1 MNKHLFMAAV
11 ALVAG
16 ASALSAQTQLLKQA
30 EKSGG
35 KPADVVKILTPAF
48 SDPETSKMSQTYMIP
63 ANAFFK
69 EYDELFGFK
78 QLGKTPEGGDKKMS
92 DDLLEGYAYYM
103 KALSVDT
110 VVDAKGKVKAKN
122 SGKIINALSGHANDF
137 NNAALSYWE
146 LKEYNNAYRAWDA
159 FLGFYE
165 DPRFQGKIV
174 AQADTVLG
182 EIYFNQALAAWQADS
197 LQNALG
203 AFANAQRKGY
213 GKKQL
218 YDYAMSVASL
228 AKDQDA
234 VIKWASEGNAKYG
247 AEDPNYLG
255 NIINVYLQNKEFDKA
270 FNYIDK
276 AIAAEPGNAQ
286 YYVIKGI
293 LYENQEK
300 KPEAKEMFLKAVT
313 LDPQNQQANSL
324 YGASLCQEAYKLS
337 DEAPTSAAEYQAYFD
352 SKIKP
357 LFIEATKYLEKAY
370 TIDPENSGEALRY
383 LDNIYYNLHDE
394 KMQEDVKRRQGL

>member
-122 SGKIINALSGHANDF
+122 SGKIYKTIASHYNDF
-137 NNAALSYWE
+137 LQATAPGMHSSDST
-146 LKEYNNAYRAWDA
+146 KIPASRA
-159 FLGFYE
+159 
-165 DPRFQGKIV
+165 R
-174 AQADTVLG
+174 
-182 EIYFNQALAAWQADS
+182 
-197 LQNALG
+197 
-203 AFANAQRKGY
+203 
-213 GKKQL
+213 
-218 YDYAMSVASL
+218 
-228 AKDQDA
+228 
-234 VIKWASEGNAKYG
+234 
-247 AEDPNYLG
+247 
-255 NIINVYLQNKEFDKA
+255 
-270 FNYIDK
+270 
-276 AIAAEPGNAQ
+276 
-286 YYVIKGI
+286 
-293 LYENQEK
+293 
-300 KPEAKEMFLKAVT
+300 
-313 LDPQNQQANSL
+313 
-324 YGASLCQEAYKLS
+324 
-337 DEAPTSAAEYQAYFD
+337 
-352 SKIKP
+352 
-357 LFIEATKYLEKAY
+357 
-370 TIDPENSGEALRY
+370 
-383 LDNIYYNLHDE
+383 
-394 KMQEDVKRRQGL
+394 

>member
-255 NIINVYLQNKEFDKA
+255 NIINVHLQNKEFDKA

-313 LDPQNQQANSL
+313 LDPHSAR
-324 YGASLCQEAYKLS
+324 K
-337 DEAPTSAAEYQAYFD
+337 PTSSAMRLRHLPPSIRLTSTARSSPSSSRQQNIL
-352 SKIKP
+352 KKP
-357 LFIEATKYLEKAY
+357 IPLIPRTRARLSAIST
-370 TIDPENSGEALRY
+370 TSTTTSTTRRCR
-383 LDNIYYNLHDE
+383 
-394 KMQEDVKRRQGL
+394 KM